1 MSTPTSPFVVP
12 SPDNM
17 SASFDRAM
25 RAAADAICA
34 QWRPWSREIRLTD
47 AVVYEPH
54 AHAAVFE
61 ALGNCGW
68 DAERVDVPPSS
79 SPGHTYIRLTPKP
92 APPVAGPPPQ

>member
-1 MSTPTSPFVVP
+1 MSNPFVVP

-17 SASFDRAM
+17 STSFDRVM

-34 QWRPWSREIRLTD
+34 QWRPWSHEVRLTD
-47 AVVYEPH
+47 AVVYEPL

-68 DAERVDVPPSS
+68 DAERVEVPPSS
-79 SPGHTYIRLTPKP
+79 SPGCTYIKLTPKP
-92 APPVAGPPPQ
+92 PPPVTGPMPL